1 MREPVR
7 DPGRLEHMLQAIQ
20 RINTF
25 VDGRSK
31 DDIQKDG
38 ILYFAVVK
46 NVEIIGEAA
55 YMLTQEFKDAHPDTP
70 WKIIIGM
77 RHFLVH
83 GYYEVDPE
91 TETSPVGR
99 SSGPSQ
105 EGGRLNCEP
114 APCLFSPDMQ
124 RCYSQLLSVNSPRR

>member
-83 GYYEVDPE
+83 GYYEVDPDE
-91 TETSPVGR
+91 VWNVIDKDLVPLKEQLER
-99 SSGPSQ
+99 Y
-105 EGGRLNCEP
+105 LKEP
-114 APCLFSPDMQ
+114 E
-124 RCYSQLLSVNSPRR
+124 